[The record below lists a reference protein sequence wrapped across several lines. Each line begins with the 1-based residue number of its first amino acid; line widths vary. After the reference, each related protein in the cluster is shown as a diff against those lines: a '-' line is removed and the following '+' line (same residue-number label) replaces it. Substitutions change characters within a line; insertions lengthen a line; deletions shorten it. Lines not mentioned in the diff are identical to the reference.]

1 VHAPMP
7 AAERQIM
14 HKLSA
19 RHIDHR
25 SYPPGIAYMDGQY
38 LPMREAKLSVLD
50 YGFLHSDATYDVV
63 HVWKG
68 AFFRLSDHLDRFTR
82 GMAALHM
89 SIPYGKA
96 EMSEILHN
104 CVALSGLEN
113 AYVEFICTRGTSPD
127 FSRDPRDAENRFIA
141 FAIPFGSVANKE
153 QMESGLHMAVTDIL
167 RIPPASVDPTV
178 KNYHWLD
185 MVKALYAAYER
196 GADTAVLIDADGHV
210 SEGPG
215 FNIFAVRNGIV
226 TTPGL
231 GVLLGITRQTIFDI
245 CARMG
250 MQCRAQPVAI
260 EDLKQADE
268 VFVTSTAG
276 GVMPVSRIDEQ
287 PIGSGGVGRISQR
300 IMDMYWQ
307 MHDEDDYRDPVRN
320 LASPNK

>member
-1 VHAPMP
+1 
-7 AAERQIM
+7 M
-14 HKLSA
+14 HKLPMLTA
-19 RHIDHR
+19 RHVDHR
-25 SYPPGIAYMDGQY
+25 NYPPGVAYMDGQY
-38 LPMREAKLSVLD
+38 LPIQEAKLSVLD

-68 AFFRLSDHLDRFTR
+68 AFFRLGDHLERFFR
-82 GMAALHM
+82 GMAELHM

-96 EMSEILHN
+96 QVAEFLHN

-153 QMESGLHMAVTDIL
+153 QMERGLHLALTDVL
-167 RIPPASVDPTV
+167 RIPPSSVDPTV

-196 GADTAVLIDADGHV
+196 GADTAVLLDTNGNV

-215 FNIFAVRNGIV
+215 FNIIAVKDGKV
-226 TTPGL
+226 STPNL
-231 GVLLGITRQTIFDI
+231 SVLLGVTRQTIFDL
-245 CARMG
+245 CAEMG
-250 MQCRAQPVAI
+250 IQCHAQDITV
-260 EDLKQADE
+260 EDLKSTDE

-276 GVMPVSRIDEQ
+276 GVMPVSTIDGQ
-287 PIGSGGVGRISQR
+287 PVGSGEVGLLSKL
-300 IMDMYWQ
+300 MMALYWQ
-307 MHDEDDYRDPVRN
+307 LHEDDRYRSVVSYPG
-320 LASPNK
+320 STEQ